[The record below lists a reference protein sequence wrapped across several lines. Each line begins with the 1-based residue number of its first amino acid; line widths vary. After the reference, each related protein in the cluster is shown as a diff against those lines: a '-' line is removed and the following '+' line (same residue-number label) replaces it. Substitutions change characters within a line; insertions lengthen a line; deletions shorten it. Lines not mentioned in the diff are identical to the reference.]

1 LTSADEILGV
11 DRDLVERF
19 LILFR
24 DNYREVDLAT
34 VFLEQ
39 SEGISNGQ
47 SFLNVR
53 DAMSHLVT
61 ALDPS
66 TPKEKKAGQL
76 PTCEEHLRRA
86 ILEPYETTLN
96 ARLIK
101 LAQLVDDYRQSVIP
115 VAQLYSEL
123 RDSPNGVQI
132 EAIRREIR
140 QLVARGRA
148 AKAKNL
154 WNKEWREGVEAFV
167 IAYEQSRSLYTDLE
181 RYQDR
186 FRVIQQREKESRR
199 QKHDRLIGIIG
210 TAVGV
215 LGVLVAIIIWAVSRF

>member
-1 LTSADEILGV
+1 MTSADEILGV
-11 DRDLVERF
+11 DRDLVEGF

-66 TPKEKKAGQL
+66 TPKGKKANQL

-101 LAQLVDDYRQSVIP
+101 LARLVDSYRQTVIP

-123 RDSPNGVQI
+123 RDSPNEVQI
-132 EAIRREIR
+132 EAVHQEIRR
-140 QLVARGRA
+140 LVAKGRA

-154 WNKEWREGVEAFV
+154 WNDEWHEGVKAFA
-167 IAYEQSRSLYTDLE
+167 IAYEQSRGLYTDLE
-181 RYQDR
+181 RYHDR
-186 FRVIQQREKESRR
+186 FRVIQRREEEIRR
-199 QKHDRLIGIIG
+199 QKHDRLFGIVG
-210 TAVGV
+210 TIFGG
-215 LGVLVAIIIWAVSRF
+215 LGVLLAVLSWIR

>member
-1 LTSADEILGV
+1 MTSADEILGV
-11 DRDLVERF
+11 DRDLVEGF

-66 TPKEKKAGQL
+66 TPKEKKADQL

-96 ARLIK
+96 ARLLK
-101 LAQLVDDYRQSVIP
+101 LARLVGDYRQTIIP

-123 RDSPNGVQI
+123 RDSPNEVQI
-132 EAIRREIR
+132 EAVFQAIR
-140 QLVARGRA
+140 QRVAKGRA

-154 WNKEWREGVEAFV
+154 WNEEWREGVEAFA

-186 FRVIQQREKESRR
+186 FRVIQQREEESRR

-215 LGVLVAIIIWAVSRF
+215 LGLLVAILSWIR

>member
-11 DRDLVERF
+11 DRDLVEGF

-24 DNYREVDLAT
+24 DNYREVDFAT
-34 VFLEQ
+34 IFLEQ

-66 TPKEKKAGQL
+66 TPKKKKADQL

-96 ARLIK
+96 ARLNK
-101 LAQLVDDYRQSVIP
+101 LTQLIDNYKQTVIP
-115 VAQLYSEL
+115 VAQLYPEL
-123 RDSPNGVQI
+123 RDSPNEVQI
-132 EAIRREIR
+132 EAVRQEIH
-140 QLVARGRA
+140 QLVKEGRA
-148 AKAKNL
+148 AKRKNL
-154 WNKEWREGVEAFV
+154 WNNEWREGVKAFA
-167 IAYEQSRSLYTDLE
+167 IAYKQSRDLYTNLE
-181 RYQDR
+181 RYHDR
-186 FRVIQQREKESRR
+186 FRVIQRREEENRR
-199 QKHDRLIGIIG
+199 QKRDRLIGIVGVII
-210 TAVGV
+210 GV
-215 LGVLVAIIIWAVSRF
+215 LGVLVAILGWIR

>member
-1 LTSADEILGV
+1 MTSADEILGV

-66 TPKEKKAGQL
+66 TPKEKKADQL

-123 RDSPNGVQI
+123 RDSPNEVQI
-132 EAIRREIR
+132 EAIHQKIR
-140 QLVARGRA
+140 QLVAKGRA

-154 WNKEWREGVEAFV
+154 WNEG
-167 IAYEQSRSLYTDLE
+167 LE
-181 RYQDR
+181 EGGRG
-186 FRVIQQREKESRR
+186 RVGE
-199 QKHDRLIGIIG
+199 
-210 TAVGV
+210 
-215 LGVLVAIIIWAVSRF
+215 